1 MLQKILQ
8 KTSRKNTFKE
18 YRPKNLKKKKL
29 RDPTT
34 KYLNSKK
41 LRLPHKRAAS
51 LKINFRRCFVLN
63 PSFAVNNKTRLHK
76 RERRSEQYLE
86 LCFSM
91 TWQPGFK
98 LFQKHKR
105 ETAGDVTGFWH
116 RNMLMSG
123 KLWNWKWVAEYHAI
137 HKSKQRFKWNA
148 LRGQEINRFSMS
160 WRLPR
165 SIDRTPSHL
174 DCQVID

>member
-1 MLQKILQ
+1 MLKKNVAKNIARKIA
-8 KTSRKNTFKE
+8 
-18 YRPKNLKKKKL
+18 KKKL
-29 RDPTT
+29 SDPTI

-41 LRLPHKRAAS
+41 LRFPHKGAAS
-51 LKINFRRCFVLN
+51 LKNYFGRCIVLN

-123 KLWNWKWVAEYHAI
+123 KL
-137 HKSKQRFKWNA
+137 
-148 LRGQEINRFSMS
+148 
-160 WRLPR
+160 
-165 SIDRTPSHL
+165 
-174 DCQVID
+174 

>member
-1 MLQKILQ
+1 MLQKCCKKYCKNHRE
-8 KTSRKNTFKE
+8 KTPSKNTVQKIS
-18 YRPKNLKKKKL
+18 KKPL
-29 RDPTT
+29 RDPTA

-148 LRGQEINRFSMS
+148 
-160 WRLPR
+160 
-165 SIDRTPSHL
+165 
-174 DCQVID
+174 